1 MTLNMPTLSRAK
13 NGDYFAR
20 KGIPADVRDA
30 YQRAYGVRQEERF
43 RLPSGK
49 PPGEV
54 KAAYADWVGQIEGR
68 IAALRAAASGEP
80 VELSRRQLD
89 ELAGRWYDWFIHQHA
104 EDDTPVAVW
113 DYHYARYEQTQKH
126 ANGDLGNESVEEAER
141 GAHHATRVRAIV
153 QELSR
158 LATFMADEG
167 LVLSTLSH
175 NTLVD
180 TLERDL
186 VAAMAYLRRRAGG
199 DHRPDKHR
207 ERFPQAATVV
217 PSNVKLSGWS
227 AWDAFE
233 AWVKERQPAVATVN
247 RWRVVFMD
255 LNDFLG
261 KRDIALMTDDEAV
274 AWKDT
279 LTAKNAGGRTI
290 NEIWITGARTVFN
303 WVKRQKKI
311 ASNPFD
317 GVKVAV
323 ARSGPTK
330 GKFQEE
336 DAETILKATLQP
348 LGPRTSEHLRL
359 AVRWVPWLCA
369 YTGARSGEMTQ
380 LRKQD
385 IEQHRDGFWLLRI
398 TPDAGTVKGSM
409 PRTVVLHDH
418 LIEQGFLDFVRKAK
432 PGPLF
437 YDPKAVKTDKPIDP
451 LNPPRPPYVIMRQ
464 KLADWVRKQGVT
476 DPGVGP
482 NHGWRHTFKRRAGR
496 AKIEERIRDA
506 FCGHTDPKV
515 GRIYELPD
523 IDELAEAIKDFP
535 RYPVAT
541 PKNP

>member
-89 ELAGRWYDWFIHQHA
+89 ELAGRWYDWFIQQHA

-113 DYHYARYEQTQKH
+113 DYHYARYEQVQKH
-126 ANGDLGNESVEEAER
+126 ANHDIGDEGGEEAER
-141 GAHHATRVRAIV
+141 GAHHAARVRAIV

-167 LVLSTLSH
+167 LVLSAISH

-186 VAAMAYLRRRAGG
+186 VAAIAYLRRRAGG

-207 ERFPQAATVV
+207 ERFPQATNVV
-217 PSNVKLSGWS
+217 PSNVKLSGWN

-279 LTAKNAGGRTI
+279 LTAKNASGRTI

-348 LGPRTSEHLRL
+348 LGPRTSEHLRM

-369 YTGARSGEMTQ
+369 YTGARSGGVQ
-380 LRKQD
+380 LFSSR
-385 IEQHRDGFWLLRI
+385 
-398 TPDAGTVKGSM
+398 TA
-409 PRTVVLHDH
+409 PRS
-418 LIEQGFLDFVRKAK
+418 
-432 PGPLF
+432 
-437 YDPKAVKTDKPIDP
+437 
-451 LNPPRPPYVIMRQ
+451 
-464 KLADWVRKQGVT
+464 
-476 DPGVGP
+476 
-482 NHGWRHTFKRRAGR
+482 
-496 AKIEERIRDA
+496 
-506 FCGHTDPKV
+506 
-515 GRIYELPD
+515 
-523 IDELAEAIKDFP
+523 
-535 RYPVAT
+535 
-541 PKNP
+541 